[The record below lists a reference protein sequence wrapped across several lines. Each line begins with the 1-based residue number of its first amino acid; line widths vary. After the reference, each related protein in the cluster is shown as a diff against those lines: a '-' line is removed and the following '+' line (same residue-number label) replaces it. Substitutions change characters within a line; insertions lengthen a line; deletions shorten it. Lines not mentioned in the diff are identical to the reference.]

1 MTDKAEEEKLVCPS
15 CGKPLTEDVG
25 GWHCECGFRAY
36 RTMRGTEITPDE
48 LMKIFAGQGS
58 ELSFTSKAGHP
69 YKQKLKLSDDK
80 KKLLF
85 DIHSEDTGLNCPKCG
100 KPVLEYEKE
109 FSCEDHDF
117 RCWKNTR
124 GHLITRDELA
134 AILEGKCGELGFTSK
149 AGKPYKGTLKLSA
162 DKTGLDFAF
171 IDRKKDGDTK

>member
-1 MTDKAEEEKLVCPS
+1 MS
-15 CGKPLTEDVG
+15 
-25 GWHCECGFRAY
+25 
-36 RTMRGTEITPDE
+36 
-48 LMKIFAGQGS
+48 S
-58 ELSFTSKAGHP
+58 
-69 YKQKLKLSDDK
+69 
-80 KKLLF
+80 
-85 DIHSEDTGLNCPKCG
+85 
-100 KPVLEYEKE
+100 
-109 FSCEDHDF
+109 F